1 MAKMSKLLGTASTL
15 RPLAKVLAFALLLT
29 TLALNPVPESQ
40 AQATRVLALSPLV
53 EKPLVTGISG
63 SNQVKINGSVQLLGS
78 KLNQVEEVQIDG
90 VPASFFVNSEDS
102 ITIRIPVG
110 VKPGDPA
117 VKLFGDFGSII
128 FTSLFEV
135 IATEL
140 PDNSKVTIGSFNG
153 YVAIY
158 TKAHQGKQLSFK
170 VGSSW
175 KVIKTLPSNYT
186 YNLKKI
192 GSGKTTTVQVYID
205 SALVQVLQV
214 KVK

>member
-1 MAKMSKLLGTASTL
+1 MSKILGTASAL
-15 RPLAKVLAFALLLT
+15 GPLAKVL
-29 TLALNPVPESQ
+29 TLALLALALVNNSAPASQ
-40 AQATRVLALSPLV
+40 AQATRVLALSQLV

-102 ITIRIPVG
+102 ITIRIPIG

-135 IATEL
+135 VATEL
-140 PDNSKVTIGSFNG
+140 PNNSKVTIGTFNG

-205 SALVQVLQV
+205 SALVQVLQLRV
-214 KVK
+214 K

>member
-1 MAKMSKLLGTASTL
+1 MSKFTATKSSF
-15 RPLAKVLAFALLLT
+15 RQLAKLLALALLATALVINPT
-29 TLALNPVPESQ
+29 TSSQ
-40 AQATRVLALSPLV
+40 AQNLHVLATSPLV
-53 EKPLVTGISG
+53 DKPMITSISG
-63 SNQVKINGSVQLLGS
+63 SNQVKINGSVQLIGL
-78 KLNQVEEVQIDG
+78 LLDQVEDVQVDG
-90 VPASFFVNSEDS
+90 VTASFFVNNSGT

-135 IATEL
+135 VATEL
-140 PDNSKVTIGSFNG
+140 PNNSKVTIGTFNG

-158 TKAHQGKQLSFK
+158 TKAHNGKRLSFK

-175 KVIKTLPSNYT
+175 KVLKTLPSNYT

-205 SALVQVLQV
+205 RTLVQVLQV

>member
-1 MAKMSKLLGTASTL
+1 MGTESSFRHLAKLLA
-15 RPLAKVLAFALLLT
+15 LALLAAVLAI
-29 TLALNPVPESQ
+29 NPNTASQ
-40 AQATRVLALSPLV
+40 AQALNVLGTSPLV
-53 EKPLVTGISG
+53 EKPLITGISG
-63 SNQVKINGSVQLLGS
+63 SNQVKINGSVQLIGVL
-78 KLNQVEEVQIDG
+78 LDQVEDVQVDG
-90 VPASFFVNSEDS
+90 VTASFFLNNAGA

-135 IATEL
+135 VATEL
-140 PDNSKVTIGSFNG
+140 PNNSKVTIGTFNG

-158 TKAHQGKQLSFK
+158 TKAHLGKQLSFK
-170 VGSSW
+170 VGSTW
-175 KVIKTLPSNYT
+175 KIVNSLPSNYT

-205 SALVQVLQV
+205 GALVQVLQV
-214 KVK
+214 TVK

>member
-1 MAKMSKLLGTASTL
+1 MSKFLGTASRL
-15 RPLAKVLAFALLLT
+15 GPLAKVLALALLLT
-29 TLALNPVPESQ
+29 TLALNPAPASQ
-40 AQATRVLALSPLV
+40 AQAPKVLALSPLV

-78 KLNQVEEVQIDG
+78 KLNQVEEVQVDG

-140 PDNSKVTIGSFNG
+140 PDNSKVTIGTFNG

-175 KVIKTLPSNYT
+175 KVIKTLSSNYT

>member
-1 MAKMSKLLGTASTL
+1 MTKLIKTPSNL
-15 RPLAKVLAFALLLT
+15 RPLAWLLVLAVFLGFQALSET
-29 TLALNPVPESQ
+29 AP
-40 AQATRVLALSPLV
+40 AQAKIQSVLATSPLV
-53 EKPLVTGISG
+53 EKPSVTGISG

-90 VPASFFVNSEDS
+90 VPSSFFVNSEDS

-135 IATEL
+135 VATEL
-140 PDNSKVTIGSFNG
+140 PNNSKVTIGTFNG

-175 KVIKTLPSNYT
+175 KVIKNLPTNYT

>member
-1 MAKMSKLLGTASTL
+1 MSKLIKNPSNL
-15 RPLAKVLAFALLLT
+15 RPLAWLLVLAVFLGLQTISEIA
-29 TLALNPVPESQ
+29 P
-40 AQATRVLALSPLV
+40 AQAKAQSVLAASPLV

-78 KLNQVEEVQIDG
+78 KLNQVEEVHVDG
-90 VPASFFVNSEDS
+90 VPASFFVNSQDS

-135 IATEL
+135 VATEL
-140 PDNSKVTIGSFNG
+140 PNNSKVTIGSFNG

-158 TKAHQGKQLSFK
+158 TKSHQGKQLSFK
-170 VGSSW
+170 IGNSW
-175 KVIKTLPSNYT
+175 KVIKTLPANYT

-205 SALVQVLQV
+205 RALVQVLQI

>member
-1 MAKMSKLLGTASTL
+1 MSKLLGTASRL
-15 RPLAKVLAFALLLT
+15 GPVAKVLALTLLLA
-29 TLALNPVPESQ
+29 TLALNPTPASQ
-40 AQATRVLALSPLV
+40 AQAPKVLALSPLV

-78 KLNQVEEVQIDG
+78 KLNQVEEVQVDG

-140 PDNSKVTIGSFNG
+140 PNNSKVTIGTFNG

>member
-1 MAKMSKLLGTASTL
+1 MDKMSKLLATESSF
-15 RPLAKVLAFALLLT
+15 RHLAKLLALALLAAVLVINPTSSQAQSPKVLAT
-29 TLALNPVPESQ
+29 
-40 AQATRVLALSPLV
+40 SPLV
-53 EKPLVTGISG
+53 DKPLITGISG
-63 SNQVKINGSVQLLGS
+63 SNQVKINGSVQLIGIL
-78 KLNQVEEVQIDG
+78 LDQVEDVQVDG
-90 VPASFFVNSEDS
+90 VTASFFVNNSGT

-128 FTSLFEV
+128 FTSFFEV
-135 IATEL
+135 VATEL
-140 PDNSKVTIGSFNG
+140 PNNSKVTIGTFNG

-170 VGSSW
+170 IGSSW
-175 KVIKTLPSNYT
+175 KVIKNLPTNYT

-192 GSGKTTTVQVYID
+192 GSGKITTVQVYID
-205 SALVQVLQV
+205 STLVQVLQV

>member
-1 MAKMSKLLGTASTL
+1 MGKILGTESSFRQLAKLL
-15 RPLAKVLAFALLLT
+15 VLALL
-29 TLALNPVPESQ
+29 AAVMFINPSTASQ
-40 AQATRVLALSPLV
+40 AQNLNVLATSPLV
-53 EKPLVTGISG
+53 DKPMITGISG
-63 SNQVKINGSVQLLGS
+63 SNQVKINGSVQLIGIL
-78 KLNQVEEVQIDG
+78 LDQVEDVQVDG
-90 VPASFFVNSEDS
+90 VTANFFVNNSGT

-140 PDNSKVTIGSFNG
+140 PNNSKVTIGTFNG

-170 VGSSW
+170 VGRSW
-175 KVIKTLPSNYT
+175 KVIKTLPTNYT

-205 SALVQVLQV
+205 STLVQVLQV
-214 KVK
+214 TVK

>member
-1 MAKMSKLLGTASTL
+1 MLLAL
-15 RPLAKVLAFALLLT
+15 ALLAT
-29 TLALNPVPESQ
+29 TLALGPASISK
-40 AQATRVLALSPLV
+40 ASHHLLATSPLV
-53 EKPLVTGISG
+53 DKPQITGISG
-63 SNQVKINGSVQLLGS
+63 SNQIKINGSVQLVGIL
-78 KLNQVEEVQIDG
+78 LDQVEDVEVDG
-90 VPASFFVNSEDS
+90 VNASFFVNSPGA

-128 FTSLFEV
+128 FASLFEV

-140 PDNSKVTIGSFNG
+140 PNNSKVTIGTFNG

-158 TKAHQGKQLSFK
+158 TKALRGKQLSFK
-170 VGSSW
+170 IGSSW
-175 KVIKTLPSNYT
+175 KVVNSLPSNYT
-186 YNLKKI
+186 YNLKRI

-205 SALVQVLQV
+205 GALVRVLQV

>member
-1 MAKMSKLLGTASTL
+1 MSKILGTASAL
-15 RPLAKVLAFALLLT
+15 GPLAKVL
-29 TLALNPVPESQ
+29 TLALLALALVTNSAPASQ

-78 KLNQVEEVQIDG
+78 KLNQVEDVQVDG
-90 VPASFFVNSEDS
+90 VPTSFFVNSEDS

-140 PDNSKVTIGSFNG
+140 PNNSKVTIGSFNG

-205 SALVQVLQV
+205 SALVQVLQLRV
-214 KVK
+214 K

>member
-1 MAKMSKLLGTASTL
+1 MSKFLGTASTL

-29 TLALNPVPESQ
+29 TLALYPVPASQ
-40 AQATRVLALSPLV
+40 AQATRVLTLSPLV

-78 KLNQVEEVQIDG
+78 KLDQVEEVQIDG
-90 VPASFFVNSEDS
+90 VSASFFVNSEDS

-140 PDNSKVTIGSFNG
+140 PNNSKVTIGSFNG

>member
-1 MAKMSKLLGTASTL
+1 MSKLLGTASTL
-15 RPLAKVLAFALLLT
+15 GPVAKVLALTLLLA
-29 TLALNPVPESQ
+29 TLALNPVLASQ
-40 AQATRVLALSPLV
+40 AQAPKVLALSPLV

-78 KLNQVEEVQIDG
+78 KLNQVEEVQVDG

-140 PDNSKVTIGSFNG
+140 PDNSKVTIGTFNG

>member
-1 MAKMSKLLGTASTL
+1 MSKLLGTASRL
-15 RPLAKVLAFALLLT
+15 GPLAKVLALALLLT
-29 TLALNPVPESQ
+29 TLALNPVLASQ

-78 KLNQVEEVQIDG
+78 KLNQVEEVQVDG

-192 GSGKTTTVQVYID
+192 GSGKTTPVQVYID
-205 SALVQVLQV
+205 STLVQVLQV

>member
-1 MAKMSKLLGTASTL
+1 M
-15 RPLAKVLAFALLLT
+15 LALALLLT
-29 TLALNPVPESQ
+29 TLALNPAPASQ
-40 AQATRVLALSPLV
+40 AQASKVLALSPLV

-140 PDNSKVTIGSFNG
+140 PDNSKVTIGTFNG

>member
-1 MAKMSKLLGTASTL
+1 MSKLLNTPSNHRL
-15 RPLAKVLAFALLLT
+15 LAALLVLT
-29 TLALNPVPESQ
+29 AFFGFQALSETSP
-40 AQATRVLALSPLV
+40 AQAKSQSVFATSPLV

-63 SNQVKINGSVQLLGS
+63 SNQVKINGSVQLLGA
-78 KLNQVEEVQIDG
+78 KLNQVEEVHIDG

-135 IATEL
+135 VATEL
-140 PDNSKVTIGSFNG
+140 PNNSKVTIGSFNG

-158 TKAHQGKQLSFK
+158 TKSHLGKRLSFK
-170 VGSSW
+170 VGSQW
-175 KVIKTLPSNYT
+175 KVVNPLRSNYT

-192 GSGKTTTVQVYID
+192 GSGKTTTVQVYVD
-205 SALVQVLQV
+205 SALVQVLQIRV
-214 KVK
+214 K

>member
-1 MAKMSKLLGTASTL
+1 MSKILGTASAL
-15 RPLAKVLAFALLLT
+15 GPLAKVL
-29 TLALNPVPESQ
+29 TLALLALALVTNSAPASQ
-40 AQATRVLALSPLV
+40 AQAPKVLALSPLV

-102 ITIRIPVG
+102 ITIRIPIG

-135 IATEL
+135 VATEL
-140 PDNSKVTIGSFNG
+140 PNNSKVTIGTFNG

-205 SALVQVLQV
+205 SALVQVLQLRV
-214 KVK
+214 R

>member
-1 MAKMSKLLGTASTL
+1 MSKLLGTASTL